1 MPVTKAD
8 ELLTTLQTTIEST
21 SEFVMKQAPPLAR
34 EIVLFGRV
42 WLTIET
48 VVFGTI
54 LWYCIRWYRSKEF
67 EEYCKDS
74 RSRQDFPVRSLFT
87 GFAGFASFCFFLCSF
102 CEATRAWFAP
112 RYYILKKILGMV
124 GGSE

>member
-1 MPVTKAD
+1 VPVTKAD
-8 ELLTTLQTTIEST
+8 ELLATLQTTIEAT

-48 VVFGTI
+48 VVFGII
-54 LWYCIRWYRSKEF
+54 LWYCIRWYTSKEF
-67 EEYCKDS
+67 VEYCDS
-74 RSRQDFPVRSLFT
+74 FRSNQDFPVRSLVT
-87 GFAGFASFCFFLCSF
+87 GVAGIVSFCIFIASLS
-102 CEATRAWFAP
+102 EATRAWLAP

-124 GGSE
+124 GSE